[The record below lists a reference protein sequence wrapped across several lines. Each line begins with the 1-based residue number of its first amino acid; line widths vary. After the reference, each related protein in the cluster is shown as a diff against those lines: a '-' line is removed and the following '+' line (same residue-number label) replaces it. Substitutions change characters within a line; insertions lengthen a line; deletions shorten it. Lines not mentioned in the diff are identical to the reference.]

1 MKCILIKKK
10 ECKKSIK
17 VPHVSFSETAA
28 NPTRAMDS
36 KRRS

>member
-17 VPHVSFSETAA
+17 VPHVSFSEV
-28 NPTRAMDS
+28 DS
-36 KRRS
+36 WQPDLSDG